1 MEYSEL
7 IKVRH
12 STRGF
17 DGRLLTEEQIRELV
31 AAGTLA
37 PNGCNY
43 QSWHFYATIDKA
55 KIEGLSP
62 DIYSRDWITTAG
74 AVIVVCTEDGPLI
87 ERFGDRAKSLFILQD
102 TAAAATQILLKAAD
116 MGLSGCFVGAFNEY
130 ECRKCFW
137 IPDNRRPVIMLP
149 IGYEK
154 VPTVPEKSR
163 KPLDEVL
170 TIV

>member
-17 DGRLLTEEQIRELV
+17 DGRLLTEDQVRELV
-31 AAGTLA
+31 SAGTLA

-43 QSWHFYATIDKA
+43 QSWHFYATCDRE
-55 KIEGLSP
+55 KIELLAP
-62 DIYSRDWITTAG
+62 DIYSRNWIKTVG
-74 AVIVVCTEDGPLI
+74 AVIVVCTEDGPLV

-102 TAAAATQILLKAAD
+102 TAAAAAQILLKAAD

-130 ECRKCFW
+130 ECRKFFA
-137 IPDNRRPVIMLP
+137 IPDGRRPVIMLP
-149 IGYEK
+149 IGYEES
-154 VPTVPEKSR
+154 PTVPEKSR

-170 TIV
+170 TII